1 MTTDMIYVEP
11 CVMNKIY
18 RSYSVLKCI
27 IYIYTIKCE
36 ESVFTVR
43 SHKGCFT
50 WLMYVQSS
58 VTTQNDTTQTENAI
72 HGTLYNWYMY
82 VCASTA
88 TNCEESE

>member
-1 MTTDMIYVEP
+1 
-11 CVMNKIY
+11 MNKIY

-43 SHKGCFT
+43 SHRGCFT

-72 HGTLYNWYMY
+72 HGTLYNWYMCVQVLQPTVKNQNDTSY
-82 VCASTA
+82 
-88 TNCEESE
+88 